1 MEANR
6 LNALAIRHQTSN
18 NQTSDDAKLECE
30 EMNAASSKEDFIE
43 QFKVMNGL
51 IESAIL
57 RQDFDHVVK
66 IDQKRR
72 QLIKEFAAVT
82 QPSEDKVFF
91 EALEACAEGNARAIS
106 KMKNEMA
113 NFAKHSNRKTKAISG
128 YRR

>member
-1 MEANR
+1 M
-6 LNALAIRHQTSN
+6 
-18 NQTSDDAKLECE
+18 K
-30 EMNAASSKEDFIE
+30 AACSKEDFIE
-43 QFKVMNGL
+43 QFQVMNGL

-57 RQDFDHVVK
+57 RQDFDHVVE

-72 QLIKEFAAVT
+72 QLIQEFAAVT

-106 KMKNEMA
+106 KMKSEMA
-113 NFAKHSNRKTKAISG
+113 NFAKESNRKTKAISG